1 MNSRNKV
8 GFAYVIEE
16 LNARGELLSREVA
29 HNLMPK
35 EATNYMLASSFK
47 GGVQYNN
54 WFAGLFSGNYA
65 PSGNETMATF
75 PADATEFTGYSGAS
89 RPQVVFGNPVNGRID
104 NAANLIELTF
114 SEDVEVRGGFLAT
127 SSGKGATTGVLGSV
141 VAFSSPKRPGVGGV
155 LRLAVAQE
163 LVG

>member
-16 LNARGELLSREVA
+16 LNAQGVLLSREVV

-35 EATNYMLASSFK
+35 EATNYMLAASFK
-47 GGVQYNN
+47 GGVQYSN
-54 WFAGLFSGNYA
+54 WFAGLFSGNYT

-75 PADATEFTGYSGAS
+75 PADATEFTGYNGAS
-89 RPQVVFGNPVNGRID
+89 RPQVVFGTPANGRID
-104 NAANLIELTF
+104 NAASLIELTF
-114 SEDVEVRGGFLAT
+114 TEDVAVSGGFLAT
-127 SSGKGATTGVLGSV
+127 SSGKGATTGILGSV